1 MATTVQNSTSGV
13 SQDLLDT
20 MNTRSSSTSS
30 AEDAQ
35 NRFMTLLVEQMK
47 NQDPLNPMDNAQVT
61 SQMAQLS
68 TVTGIDKLNETMT
81 TMMSSFNSSLQTSQT
96 YQASSMI
103 GHDVLT
109 AGKTITKTDDSDNKY
124 GFNLSENATNVTVT
138 IKSNS
143 GTVVRTIDLG
153 AKNAGVSTLTWDGFK
168 DDGTEANNASYT
180 FEVSYTKGSTKGTA
194 TALNIAKVSS
204 VSTSSS
210 GVSLNLNNNT
220 SVTLD
225 DIKEIY

>member
-1 MATTVQNSTSGV
+1 MATTVKNSTTGV
-13 SQDLLDT
+13 SQDLLDAV
-20 MNTRSSSTSS
+20 NTRTSTTSTT
-30 AEDAQ
+30 EEAQ
-35 NRFMTLLVEQMK
+35 NRFMKLLVEQMK

-81 TMMSSFNSSLQTSQT
+81 TLMTNLNSTFQSSQT

-109 AGKTITKTDDSDNKY
+109 AGKTITKTDSSDNKF
-124 GFNLSENATNVTVT
+124 GFNLPTNATNVTVN
-138 IKSNS
+138 IKNNT
-143 GTVVRTIDLG
+143 GTVVRTLELG
-153 AKNAGVSTLTWDGFK
+153 AVDSGISTLNWDGFK
-168 DDGTEANNASYT
+168 NDGTEAINADYT
-180 FEVSYTKGSTKGTA
+180 FEVSYVKGETKGTA
-194 TALNIAKVSS
+194 TALNVAKVTS

-210 GVSLNLNNNT
+210 GVSLNLHNNT

-225 DIKEIY
+225 DIHEIY